1 MVWLEK
7 FKTPVIAGI
16 VLLLVAL
23 LMANCTIDIGTEPG
37 HVGDMSCD
45 RLKLEYAEGQE
56 LTRLIDES
64 GKSFLTFIEED
75 AADSLMGRFF
85 LRMLIWHSGDGEA
98 AEKVAADGH
107 KMHMEALKKEIA
119 ARFS

>member
-1 MVWLEK
+1 MVGK
-7 FKTPVIAGI
+7 IQTPVTAGI

-37 HVGDMSCD
+37 RVGDMSCD

-75 AADSLMGRFF
+75 TADSLMGRFF
-85 LRMLIWHSGDGEA
+85 MRMLIWHSGDREA
-98 AEKVAADGH
+98 AEKWRRTAI
-107 KMHMEALKKEIA
+107 KCIW
-119 ARFS
+119 RR